1 MNKELENLIKDKVK
15 LKISISN
22 FQKEDIVNM
31 KKGSKNVMKS
41 AAVACLLVVSV
52 TGVAFAGSI
61 SDFVKNL
68 FGFNVSDGVD
78 TAVKNGYVANV
89 NTEYQNA
96 DGIEIS
102 IDSMTMDDFNFAMN
116 FNVKLNEKYNI
127 DEFERMTFEDLK
139 IVDETGRIVFNTRS
153 VFDTNEEIEKSYKG
167 SYSIVPIKKND
178 NEITVYLT
186 ATGSTEL
193 FPKSKHLT
201 VTLSKITTRENENT
215 DDKVLCYEG
224 NWKFELDVPEEF
236 YNRETIRYKAKKC
249 SDDGINIDNIQAV
262 LSVTSLKIAIPE
274 ITTDKIDYELYRGTP
289 TNISDK
295 MAIQG
300 EYVETSD
307 GKKFETSQ
315 RSDGDGGYGVP
326 AGENKI
332 VDYHQTFNLTKYD
345 ATDTIT
351 VHMFTNKGEEII
363 IELERM
369 N

>member
-116 FNVKLNEKYNI
+116 FNVKLNEKYNL
-127 DEFERMTFEDLK
+127 MK
-139 IVDETGRIVFNTRS
+139 I
-153 VFDTNEEIEKSYKG
+153 
-167 SYSIVPIKKND
+167 
-178 NEITVYLT
+178 
-186 ATGSTEL
+186 
-193 FPKSKHLT
+193 
-201 VTLSKITTRENENT
+201 NENRG
-215 DDKVLCYEG
+215 KLYE
-224 NWKFELDVPEEF
+224 
-236 YNRETIRYKAKKC
+236 
-249 SDDGINIDNIQAV
+249 
-262 LSVTSLKIAIPE
+262 
-274 ITTDKIDYELYRGTP
+274 
-289 TNISDK
+289 
-295 MAIQG
+295 
-300 EYVETSD
+300 
-307 GKKFETSQ
+307 
-315 RSDGDGGYGVP
+315 
-326 AGENKI
+326 ENFI
-332 VDYHQTFNLTKYD
+332 IFNL
-345 ATDTIT
+345 
-351 VHMFTNKGEEII
+351 HII
-363 IELERM
+363 FWQHCKSRGYEYSGAKQFFGKRRRRLHTAAS
-369 N
+369 